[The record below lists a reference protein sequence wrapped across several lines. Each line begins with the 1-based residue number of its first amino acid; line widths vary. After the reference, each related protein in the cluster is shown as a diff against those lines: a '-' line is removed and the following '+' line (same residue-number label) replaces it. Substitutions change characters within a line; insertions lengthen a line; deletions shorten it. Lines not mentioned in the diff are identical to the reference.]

1 MKYTELICLKK
12 RIIIASDIDG
22 TLITNK
28 LRMPLRNKRAAKRF
42 AALGGELVIASGRSP
57 LSVGTYKKMI
67 ECSDKSIVFNGAGV
81 YDFSTHDF
89 VWTSMISKIELMPL
103 IMDIYNKFP
112 TVGIELWCDD
122 CNIYQLRYGYDNT
135 AREIVEGLK
144 FTTVDVNEY
153 NAPEK
158 FFKILFSGDADTI
171 LQVWDYCKEN
181 QPNSVVSVC
190 SCPYYCEILNK
201 DANKMSAINALI
213 ALEDKDAMSIA
224 IGDYYNDMEMIIGA
238 QFSAAPKNA
247 ADDIKK
253 AADLIV
259 CDCRRGAVA
268 ELINYVIKHFMEVS

>member
-1 MKYTELICLKK
+1 MIFLKK

-28 LRMPLRNKRAAKRF
+28 LKMPGRNKRAAKRF
-42 AALGGELVIASGRSP
+42 AKLGGELVIASGRSP
-57 LSVGTYKKMI
+57 LSVRTFKNMI

-81 YDFSTHDF
+81 YDFSKNDF
-89 VWTSMISKIELMPL
+89 VWASMLQKQELMPL
-103 IMDIYNKFP
+103 VMDIFEKFP
-112 TVGIELWCDD
+112 SVGIELWCDD

-135 AREIVEGLK
+135 AREIVEGIK

-153 NAPEK
+153 NAPDK

-171 LQVWDYCKEN
+171 TKVWDYCKAHQPEN
-181 QPNSVVSVC
+181 AVSVC

-213 ALEDKDAMSIA
+213 SLEESEAMSIT
-224 IGDYYNDMEMIIGA
+224 IGDYYNDMEMIVGA
-238 QFSAAPKNA
+238 DFSAAPKNA
-247 ADDIKK
+247 AKEIKE
-253 AADLIV
+253 AADLVV